1 MAAFFKEILPKGF
14 THDVSFLTGTLAKAN
29 PITAPEE
36 PLASLQDKRAMPT
49 PVSLQNSPS
58 PPAKPKE
65 PLAPPKERL
74 APPKERLAPP
84 KEPLAP
90 PQEGKGTPPPPLSLQ
105 NPPCLTEDPFAL
117 IQEGTDECSSS
128 PPNSPV
134 SVSDGQAT
142 PPELPEPS
150 HFCFS
155 STPQTSS
162 GLHPSDSELETS
174 VIFPSIRDEFP
185 DSDSGKLASLFQ

>member
-29 PITAPEE
+29 PINAPEE

-49 PVSLQNSPS
+49 AVSLQNSPS

-65 PLAPPKERL
+65 P
-74 APPKERLAPP
+74 LAPP

-128 PPNSPV
+128 PPNSPD

-142 PPELPEPS
+142 PPELPEPF